1 LGKKPQLSEH
11 VTARLM
17 LIVLIYDRFFANYG
31 FEINEFPI
39 KLPANYYVD
48 FIRYL
53 TIHQD
58 LI

>member
-1 LGKKPQLSEH
+1 
-11 VTARLM
+11 M

-31 FEINEFPI
+31 FEINGFPI

-53 TIHQD
+53 ATHQD